1 MTAMTRAPY
10 VDPTDLQGIARL
22 IVEATAGV
30 TDLVEAMHRASDP
43 VSAWIFGAPPD
54 RAGGPAGLA
63 YTSVRLTTH
72 LVGRGLDEVLARL
85 VPLLGQAGASGP
97 REAVVAALNGVLGDH
112 LAASG
117 NPLAIP
123 MRIRRDGVP
132 LPLER
137 KALAAALPTV
147 GGRVLVLVHGSCMND
162 LQWTRNGHD
171 HGAALARDLGLT
183 PVYVHYNSGLH
194 LSQNGKA
201 LSGLLES
208 LVAAWPVPVTSLSVV
223 CHSMGGLVARSAVHH
238 ASLGA
243 CRWPALLRHLVFLA
257 TPHHGAPMERGGAWL
272 QLLLG
277 VTPYTAPFGR
287 LGRIRSAGI
296 TDLRHGSLLDEDW
309 GGAQDRFVPR
319 AERPRPVPLPAGVA
333 CFAVAATM
341 RGLSPTLARHL
352 VGDGMVLLESALGE
366 HEDPER
372 TLAFPPDHRWIAEG
386 RHHLDV
392 LDDPEVYA
400 HLRAWLS

>member
-1 MTAMTRAPY
+1 MTRAPY
-10 VDPTDLQGIARL
+10 VDPTDLQGITRL
-22 IVEATAGV
+22 VVEATAGV

-43 VSAWIFGAPPD
+43 VSAWLFDAPPD

-63 YTSVRLTTH
+63 YASVRLTTR
-72 LVGRGLDEVLARL
+72 LIGRGLDTALARL

-123 MRIRRDGVP
+123 MTVRRDGTP
-132 LPLER
+132 LSLDR
-137 KALAAALPTV
+137 AALAAALPAAT
-147 GGRVLVLVHGSCMND
+147 GRIAVLVHGLCMND

-171 HGAALARDLGLT
+171 HGAALRRDLGYT
-183 PVYVHYNSGLH
+183 PVYLHYNSGRH
-194 LSQNGKA
+194 IARNGRDLA
-201 LSGLLES
+201 ALLEA
-208 LVAAWPVPVTSLSVV
+208 LVEAWPVPVASLSLV
-223 CHSMGGLVARSAVHH
+223 CHSMGGLVARSAAHH
-238 ASLGA
+238 GA
-243 CRWPALLRHLVFLA
+243 LAAHRWPAHLRHLVFLA

-296 TDLRHGSLLDEDW
+296 TDLRHGSLVDEDW
-309 GGAQDRFVPR
+309 VGRDRFVPR
-319 AERPRPVPLPAGVA
+319 AELPQPVPLPAGVA
-333 CFAVAATM
+333 CFTVAATM
-341 RGLSPTLARHL
+341 RGVSPTLARHL
-352 VGDGMVLLESALGE
+352 VGDGMVLLRSALGE
-366 HEDPER
+366 DDDPAR
-372 TLAFPPDHRWIAEG
+372 ALAFPPEHRWVAEG

-400 HLRAWLS
+400 RVRRWLA